1 MKNVWYEIQRLNAN
15 GWGMCRARI
24 DSLEAAETEVA
35 RSQADDPKHRYR
47 IVERTERVV
56 LMTEAGQ

>member
-1 MKNVWYEIQRLNAN
+1 MKQTWYEIQRHNEN
-15 GWGMCRARI
+15 GWHMCRARI
-24 DSLEAAETEVA
+24 ETLDAAEAEMA

-56 LMTEAGQ
+56 MLSEVGA